1 MSEIINAV
9 DLTSKLIRCESI
21 TPNSA
26 GAIELLISYLEPL
39 GFKCKKINFG
49 EGIEKVENLYARFGT
64 KGPNICFAGHVDVV
78 PTGDIKKW
86 SMDPFG
92 GEIKQGKIW
101 GRGAA
106 DMKSGIAAFL
116 SSVSN
121 FLSKEKDFEKIGSIS
136 FLITSDEEGKAIN
149 GTKKVVEWLEEKEEK
164 ITACIVGE
172 PTNVSEMGDTIKVG
186 RRGSFTGFLKVK
198 GVQGHVGYP
207 HLADNPIN
215 SLIKMLEPFVKIYLD
230 EGTENFQPSSVM
242 ITSVDVN
249 NNASNVIPGEV
260 SATFNI
266 RFNNLHT
273 INSLKAMLKN
283 QFNKITQNYEFN
295 YYCNAE
301 PFLTNDEFLKSTIE
315 KAIKSVVKIN
325 PKQSTSGGTSDARF
339 ISKICPVIEFGL
351 VGKTMHKIDENVDV
365 DDITKLV
372 SIYSFFLSNYF
383 GVSSFD

>member
-242 ITSVDVN
+242 VTSVDVN

-283 QFNKITQNYEFN
+283 QFNKITQNYEFD

>member
-230 EGTENFQPSSVM
+230 EGTKNFQPSSVM

-283 QFNKITQNYEFN
+283 QFNKITQNYEFD

-339 ISKICPVIEFGL
+339 ISKICPVVEFGI

>member
-149 GTKKVVEWLEEKEEK
+149 GTKQVVEWLEEKEEK

-283 QFNKITQNYEFN
+283 QFNKITQNYEFD

-301 PFLTNDEFLKSTIE
+301 PFLTSDEFLKSTIE
-315 KAIKSVVKIN
+315 KAIKRVVKTN

-339 ISKICPVIEFGL
+339 ISKICPVVEFGL

>member
-1 MSEIINAV
+1 MSKIINAV

-21 TPNSA
+21 TPKSA

-39 GFKCKKINFG
+39 GFKCEKINFG

-78 PTGDIKKW
+78 PTGDIEKW
-86 SMDPFG
+86 SIDPFG

-283 QFNKITQNYEFN
+283 QFNKITQNYEFD

-301 PFLTNDEFLKSTIE
+301 PFLTSDEFLKTTIE

>member
-1 MSEIINAV
+1 MSKIINAV

-339 ISKICPVIEFGL
+339 ISKICPVVEFGL

>member
-9 DLTSKLIRCESI
+9 ELTTKLIKCESI

-39 GFKCKKINFG
+39 GFKCEKISFG
-49 EGIEKVENLYARFGT
+49 EGIEKVENLYARLGT
-64 KGPNICFAGHVDVV
+64 KDPNICFAGHVDVV
-78 PTGDIKKW
+78 PTGDIEKW
-86 SMDPFG
+86 SINPFG
-92 GEIKQGKIW
+92 GEIKEGKIW

-106 DMKSGIAAFL
+106 DMKSGIAAFV
-116 SSVSN
+116 SSVSE
-121 FLSKEKDFEKIGSIS
+121 FLAKEKKFERVGSIS

-149 GTKKVVEWLEEKEEK
+149 GTKKVVEWLQEKQEK

-172 PTNVSEMGDTIKVG
+172 PTNVNEMGDTIKVG

-207 HLADNPIN
+207 HLAENPIN
-215 SLIKMLEPFVKIYLD
+215 SLIKMLGPFVKIYLD

-242 ITSVDVN
+242 VTSVDVDN
-249 NNASNVIPGEV
+249 DATNVIPAEAR
-260 SATFNI
+260 ATFNI

-273 INSLKAMLKN
+273 INSLELMIKN
-283 QFNKITQNYEFN
+283 QFDKITTNYEFN

-301 PFLTNDEFLKSTIE
+301 PFLTSDDFLKSTIE
-315 KAIKSVVKIN
+315 KSIKNVVNIKPN
-325 PKQSTSGGTSDARF
+325 QSTSGGTSDARF

-365 DDITKLV
+365 EDITKLV

-383 GVSSFD
+383 GVNSFD

>member
-26 GAIELLISYLEPL
+26 GAIDLLISYLEPL

-283 QFNKITQNYEFN
+283 QFNKITQNYEFD

-315 KAIKSVVKIN
+315 KAIKSVVKIS

-339 ISKICPVIEFGL
+339 ISKICPVVEFGL

>member
-9 DLTSKLIRCESI
+9 ELTTKLIRCESI

-39 GFKCKKINFG
+39 GFKCEKISFG
-49 EGIEKVENLYARFGT
+49 EGIEKVENLYARLGT
-64 KGPNICFAGHVDVV
+64 KDPNICFAGHVDVV
-78 PTGDIKKW
+78 PTGDIEKW
-86 SMDPFG
+86 SINPFG
-92 GEIKQGKIW
+92 GEIKEGKIW

-106 DMKSGIAAFL
+106 DMKSGIASFV
-116 SSVSN
+116 SSVSE
-121 FLSKEKDFEKIGSIS
+121 FLAKEKNFEQVGSIS

-149 GTKKVVEWLEEKEEK
+149 GTKKVVEWLQEKQEK

-172 PTNVSEMGDTIKVG
+172 PTNVNEMGDTIKVG

-198 GVQGHVGYP
+198 GIQGHVGYP
-207 HLADNPIN
+207 HLAENPIN
-215 SLIKMLEPFVKIYLD
+215 ALIKMLEPFVKIYLD

-242 ITSVDVN
+242 VTSIDVDN
-249 NNASNVIPGEV
+249 EATNVIPAEAR
-260 SATFNI
+260 ATFNI

-273 INSLKAMLKN
+273 IDSLDLMIKN
-283 QFNKITQNYEFN
+283 QFNKITKNYEFN

-301 PFLTNDEFLKSTIE
+301 PFLTSDDFLKLTIE
-315 KAIKSVVKIN
+315 KAIKNVVNIN
-325 PKQSTSGGTSDARF
+325 PNKSTSGGTSDARF

-365 DDITKLV
+365 EDITKLV
-372 SIYSFFLSNYF
+372 SIYSSFLSNYF
-383 GVSSFD
+383 GVNSFD

>member
-64 KGPNICFAGHVDVV
+64 KDPNICFAGHVDVV

-283 QFNKITQNYEFN
+283 QFNKITQNYEFD

-339 ISKICPVIEFGL
+339 ISKICPVVEFGL

>member
-283 QFNKITQNYEFN
+283 QFNKITQNYEFD

-339 ISKICPVIEFGL
+339 ISKICPVVEFGL
-351 VGKTMHKIDENVDV
+351 VGKTMHKVDENVDV

>member
-39 GFKCKKINFG
+39 GFKCTKINFG

-249 NNASNVIPGEV
+249 NNTSNVIPGEV
-260 SATFNI
+260 SASFNI

-283 QFNKITQNYEFN
+283 QFNKITQNYEFD

-301 PFLTNDEFLKSTIE
+301 PFLTSDEYLKSTIE

>member
-9 DLTSKLIRCESI
+9 ELTTKLIKCESI

-39 GFKCKKINFG
+39 GFKCEKISFG
-49 EGIEKVENLYARFGT
+49 EGIEKVENLYARLGT
-64 KGPNICFAGHVDVV
+64 KDPNICFAGHVDVV
-78 PTGDIKKW
+78 PTGDIEKW
-86 SMDPFG
+86 SINPFG
-92 GEIKQGKIW
+92 GEIKEGKIW

-106 DMKSGIAAFL
+106 DMKSGIAAFV
-116 SSVSN
+116 SSVSE
-121 FLSKEKDFEKIGSIS
+121 FLAKEKKFERVGSIS

-149 GTKKVVEWLEEKEEK
+149 GTKKVVEWLQEKQEK

-172 PTNVSEMGDTIKVG
+172 PTNVNEMGDTIKVG

-207 HLADNPIN
+207 HLAENPIN

-242 ITSVDVN
+242 VTSVDVDN
-249 NNASNVIPGEV
+249 DATNVIPAEAR
-260 SATFNI
+260 ATFNI

-273 INSLKAMLKN
+273 INSLELMIKN
-283 QFNKITQNYEFN
+283 QFDKITTNYEFN

-301 PFLTNDEFLKSTIE
+301 PFLTSDDFLKSTIE
-315 KAIKSVVKIN
+315 KSIKNVVNIKPN
-325 PKQSTSGGTSDARF
+325 QSTSGGTSDARF

-365 DDITKLV
+365 EDITKLV

-383 GVSSFD
+383 GVNSFD

>member
-273 INSLKAMLKN
+273 INSLKAMLKS

-339 ISKICPVIEFGL
+339 ISKICPVVEFGL

>member
-339 ISKICPVIEFGL
+339 ISKICPVVEFGL

>member
-249 NNASNVIPGEV
+249 NDASNVIPGEV

-339 ISKICPVIEFGL
+339 ISKICPVVEFGL

>member
-136 FLITSDEEGKAIN
+136 FLITSDEEGIAIN

-315 KAIKSVVKIN
+315 KALKSVVKIN

-339 ISKICPVIEFGL
+339 ISKICPVVEFGL

>member
-136 FLITSDEEGKAIN
+136 FLITSDEEGKALN

-273 INSLKAMLKN
+273 INSLKTMLKN
-283 QFNKITQNYEFN
+283 QFNKITQNYEFD

-339 ISKICPVIEFGL
+339 ISKICPVVEFGL

>member
-273 INSLKAMLKN
+273 IISLKAMLKN
-283 QFNKITQNYEFN
+283 QFNKITQNYEFD

-339 ISKICPVIEFGL
+339 ISKICPVVEFGL

>member
-21 TPNSA
+21 TPKSA

-39 GFKCKKINFG
+39 GFKCEKINFG

-78 PTGDIKKW
+78 PTGDIEKW
-86 SMDPFG
+86 SIDPFG

-149 GTKKVVEWLEEKEEK
+149 GTKKVVEWLEEKQEK

-230 EGTENFQPSSVM
+230 KGTENFQPSSVM
-242 ITSVDVN
+242 VTSVDVN

-283 QFNKITQNYEFN
+283 QFNKITQNYEFD

-301 PFLTNDEFLKSTIE
+301 PFLTSDEFLKTTIE

>member
-21 TPNSA
+21 TPKSA

-39 GFKCKKINFG
+39 GFKCEKINFG

-78 PTGDIKKW
+78 PTGDIEKW
-86 SMDPFG
+86 SIDPFG

-149 GTKKVVEWLEEKEEK
+149 GTKKVVEWLEEKQEK

-242 ITSVDVN
+242 VTSVDVN

-283 QFNKITQNYEFN
+283 QFNKITQNYEFD

-301 PFLTNDEFLKSTIE
+301 PYLTSDEFLKTTIE

>member
-207 HLADNPIN
+207 HLADNTKN

-230 EGTENFQPSSVM
+230 EGTKNFQPSSVM

-283 QFNKITQNYEFN
+283 QFNKITQNYEFD

-339 ISKICPVIEFGL
+339 ISKICPVVEFGL
-351 VGKTMHKIDENVDV
+351 VGKTMHKIDENVDI

>member
-207 HLADNPIN
+207 HLAYNPIN

-283 QFNKITQNYEFN
+283 QFNKITQNYEFD

-339 ISKICPVIEFGL
+339 ISKICPVVEFGL

>member
-21 TPNSA
+21 TPKSA

-86 SMDPFG
+86 SIDPFG
-92 GEIKQGKIW
+92 GEMKQGKIW

-260 SATFNI
+260 RATFNI

-339 ISKICPVIEFGL
+339 ISKICPVVEFGL

>member
-242 ITSVDVN
+242 VTSVDVN

-283 QFNKITQNYEFN
+283 QFNKITQNYEFD

-339 ISKICPVIEFGL
+339 ISKICPVVEFGL

>member
-9 DLTSKLIRCESI
+9 DLSSKLIRCESI

-283 QFNKITQNYEFN
+283 QFNKITQNYEFD

-339 ISKICPVIEFGL
+339 ISKICPVVEFGL

>member
-86 SMDPFG
+86 SMDPFS

-339 ISKICPVIEFGL
+339 ISKICPVVEFGL

>member
-149 GTKKVVEWLEEKEEK
+149 GTKKVVEWLEEKQEK

-283 QFNKITQNYEFN
+283 QFNKITQNYEFD

-301 PFLTNDEFLKSTIE
+301 PFLTSDEFLKTTIE

>member
-26 GAIELLISYLEPL
+26 GAIDLLISYLEPL
-39 GFKCKKINFG
+39 GFKCKIINFG

-283 QFNKITQNYEFN
+283 QFNKITQNYEFD

-339 ISKICPVIEFGL
+339 ISKICPVVEFGL

>member
-9 DLTSKLIRCESI
+9 ELTTKLIKCESI

-39 GFKCKKINFG
+39 GFKCEKISFG
-49 EGIEKVENLYARFGT
+49 EGIEKVENLYARLGT
-64 KGPNICFAGHVDVV
+64 KDPNICFAGHVDVV
-78 PTGDIKKW
+78 PTGDIEKW
-86 SMDPFG
+86 SINPFG
-92 GEIKQGKIW
+92 GEIKEGKIW

-106 DMKSGIAAFL
+106 DMKSGIAAFV
-116 SSVSN
+116 SSVSE
-121 FLSKEKDFEKIGSIS
+121 FLAKEKKFERVGSIS

-149 GTKKVVEWLEEKEEK
+149 GTKKVVEWLQEKQEK

-172 PTNVSEMGDTIKVG
+172 PTNVNEMGDTIKVG

-207 HLADNPIN
+207 HLAENPIN

-242 ITSVDVN
+242 VTSVDVDN
-249 NNASNVIPGEV
+249 DATNVIPAEAR
-260 SATFNI
+260 ATFNI

-273 INSLKAMLKN
+273 INSLELMIKN
-283 QFNKITQNYEFN
+283 QFDKITTNYEFN

-301 PFLTNDEFLKSTIE
+301 PFLTSDDFLKSTIE
-315 KAIKSVVKIN
+315 KSIKNVVNIKPN
-325 PKQSTSGGTSDARF
+325 QSTSGGTSDARF

-365 DDITKLV
+365 EDITKLV
-372 SIYSFFLSNYF
+372 NIYSFFLSNYF
-383 GVSSFD
+383 GVNSFD

>member
-207 HLADNPIN
+207 HLTDNPIN

-283 QFNKITQNYEFN
+283 QFNKITQNYEFD

-339 ISKICPVIEFGL
+339 ISKICPVVEFGL

>member
-78 PTGDIKKW
+78 PTGDIEKW
-86 SMDPFG
+86 SIDPFG

-149 GTKKVVEWLEEKEEK
+149 GTKKVVEWLEEKQEK

-242 ITSVDVN
+242 VTSVDVN
-249 NNASNVIPGEV
+249 NNVDNVIPGEV

-283 QFNKITQNYEFN
+283 QFNKITQNYEFD

-301 PFLTNDEFLKSTIE
+301 PFLTSDEFLKTTIE

>member
-230 EGTENFQPSSVM
+230 EGTKNFQPSSVM

-273 INSLKAMLKN
+273 INSLKTMLKN
-283 QFNKITQNYEFN
+283 QFNKITQNYEFD

-339 ISKICPVIEFGL
+339 ISKICPVVEFGL
-351 VGKTMHKIDENVDV
+351 VGKTMHKVDENVDV

>member
-172 PTNVSEMGDTIKVG
+172 PTNVSKMGDTIKVG

-283 QFNKITQNYEFN
+283 QFNKITQNYEFD

-339 ISKICPVIEFGL
+339 ISKICPVVEFGL
-351 VGKTMHKIDENVDV
+351 VGKTMHKVDENVDV

>member
-9 DLTSKLIRCESI
+9 ELTTKLIRCESI

-39 GFKCKKINFG
+39 GFKCEKISFG
-49 EGIEKVENLYARFGT
+49 EGIEKVENLYARLGT
-64 KGPNICFAGHVDVV
+64 KDPNICFAGHVDVV
-78 PTGDIKKW
+78 PTGDIEKW
-86 SMDPFG
+86 SINPFG
-92 GEIKQGKIW
+92 GEIKEGKIW

-106 DMKSGIAAFL
+106 DMKSGIASFV
-116 SSVSN
+116 SSVSE
-121 FLSKEKDFEKIGSIS
+121 FLAKEKNFEQVGSIS

-149 GTKKVVEWLEEKEEK
+149 GTKKVVEWLQEKQEK

-172 PTNVSEMGDTIKVG
+172 PTNVNEMGDTIKVG

-207 HLADNPIN
+207 HLAENPIN
-215 SLIKMLEPFVKIYLD
+215 ALIKMLEPFGKIYLD

-242 ITSVDVN
+242 VTSIDVDN
-249 NNASNVIPGEV
+249 EATNVIPAEAR
-260 SATFNI
+260 ATFNI

-273 INSLKAMLKN
+273 IDSLDLMIKN
-283 QFNKITQNYEFN
+283 QFNKTTKNYEFN

-301 PFLTNDEFLKSTIE
+301 PFLTSDDFLKLTIE
-315 KAIKSVVKIN
+315 KAIKNVVNIN
-325 PKQSTSGGTSDARF
+325 PNKSTSGGTSDARF

-365 DDITKLV
+365 EDITKLV

-383 GVSSFD
+383 GVNSFD

>member
-21 TPNSA
+21 TPKSA

-39 GFKCKKINFG
+39 GFKCEKINFG

-78 PTGDIKKW
+78 PTGDIEKW
-86 SMDPFG
+86 SIDPFG

-149 GTKKVVEWLEEKEEK
+149 GTKKVVEWLEEKQEK

-242 ITSVDVN
+242 VTSVDVN

-273 INSLKAMLKN
+273 INSLKAMLKT
-283 QFNKITQNYEFN
+283 QFNKITQNYEFD

-301 PFLTNDEFLKSTIE
+301 PFLTSDEFLKTTIE

>member
-26 GAIELLISYLEPL
+26 GAIDLLISYLEPL

-249 NNASNVIPGEV
+249 NNATNVIPGEV

-283 QFNKITQNYEFN
+283 QFNKITQNYEFD

-339 ISKICPVIEFGL
+339 ISKICPVVEFGL

>member
-149 GTKKVVEWLEEKEEK
+149 GTKKVVEWLEEKQEK

-242 ITSVDVN
+242 VTSVDVN

-339 ISKICPVIEFGL
+339 ISKICPVVEFGL